1 MRFPYARRSQEDDPF
16 SFWDEMSLAQIEDA
30 FLVEGRQGRKV
41 EIGDL
46 LFSGETGF
54 LEASLAGFP
63 LTLRYFQLY
72 QVV

>member
-1 MRFPYARRSQEDDPF
+1 MHFPYARRSQEDDPF

-54 LEASLAGFP
+54 LEPSLAGFP